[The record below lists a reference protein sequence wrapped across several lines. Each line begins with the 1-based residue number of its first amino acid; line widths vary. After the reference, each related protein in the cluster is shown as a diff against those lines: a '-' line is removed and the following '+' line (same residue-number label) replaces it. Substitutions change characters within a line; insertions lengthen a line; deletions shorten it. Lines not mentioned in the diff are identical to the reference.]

1 MSKSIKV
8 GAIALVLGLFVAGFT
23 LFGKT
28 EKQSEGTVQTVTPT
42 TANVDKNLITK
53 DLPVTHVDAAAGQVI
68 LLNTQINP
76 ESVDIV
82 ISKLEEAK
90 NSQRQVYL
98 VITSPGGSVFAGNK
112 LIAYME
118 TSKLE
123 INTVCSQVCA
133 SMAFHIFEAGK
144 IRYMEGRSLLMG
156 HPAAGGAEGTVPE
169 MLSMLTAIKLM
180 TDRLDAKIAQ
190 RAGIPYHKF
199 ELMVLKN
206 LWIET
211 PDAIKMGLADK
222 MIHLSYDRDSRM
234 VIDMAEEL
242 RKRGIPVKTTSKELN
257 TLYEIY

>member
-1 MSKSIKV
+1 MHKSIKI
-8 GAIALVLGLFVAGFT
+8 GATALVLGAFVAGFT

-28 EKQSEGTVQTVTPT
+28 ERQSEGTVQTVTPT
-42 TANVDKNLITK
+42 VANTDKSLAVK
-53 DLPVTHVDAAAGQVI
+53 ELPVTHVDAAAGQVI
-68 LLNTQINP
+68 LLNTQIDQH
-76 ESVDIV
+76 SVEIV

-90 NSQRQVYL
+90 NSQSRVYL

-118 TSKLE
+118 SSELE

-144 IRYMEGRSLLMG
+144 TRYMEGKSLLMG
-156 HPAAGGAEGTVPE
+156 HPAAGGAEGTLPE
-169 MLSMLTAIKLM
+169 MLSMLNAIKLL

-206 LWIET
+206 LWVET

-222 MIHLSYDRDSRM
+222 VIHLNYNRDSRGL
-234 VIDMAEEL
+234 IDMAEEL